1 MNPMNPRL
9 VGKIVCWEKELI
21 SRAGLTF
28 MRSNQGIYLGD
39 IGLVISQSVTEL
51 QVLVKDQVAF
61 FHISEVEAL

>member
-1 MNPMNPRL
+1 MDPMNPRL
-9 VGKIVCWEKELI
+9 VGKVVCWKKELI

-28 MRSNQGIYLGD
+28 MRSNQGIHLGD
-39 IGLVISQSVTEL
+39 AGLVVSQSVTEL